1 MLSPQLIWSALESA
15 PDALVICDAPG
26 RIVFVN
32 RQVTALFGY
41 EEQEIL
47 GHLVEQLLPE
57 RYRAGHLDHR
67 EAYARSP
74 SVRPMRPELRLLG
87 LRKDGSE
94 FPVEI
99 SLSPIRDGGSLLVAA
114 AIRDVTERRRAE
126 NALLAAREAADR
138 ANLAK
143 SRFLAGASHD
153 LRQPLQ
159 ALALLNGV
167 LSRRAL
173 PANVAEIIAEQEHA
187 ITAMSHLVNA
197 LLDIGKLES
206 GAIKPE
212 IADFEVASLFAEL
225 RREFAGVAQRKGLEL
240 QVEAC
245 VDSVRSDPSLIEQVV
260 RNLVSNAIKYTQRGR
275 VLLRCLHEPEFV
287 RLEVLDTG
295 IGIPAE
301 QMPFIFDEFF
311 QVGIATNTS
320 RNGYGLGLSIVK
332 RIIKLLD
339 LKLDIHSR
347 PGIGSSFSLALP
359 AGRSG
364 VAGVARP
371 HLHDARPERSSQV
384 RRIFLVE
391 DDAGVRQAE
400 RLLLEAEGCAIT
412 TASSVTEARLKL
424 DEHSSSVDLLIC
436 DFHLGGGDTCL
447 ELIAAF
453 RQRVSASL
461 PVILLTGDTS
471 SAIRALAHDER
482 WRIASKPLQAEQLL
496 ALMDELLRR

>member
-15 PDALVICDAPG
+15 PDAIVICDASG

-32 RQVTALFGY
+32 SQVTVLFGY
-41 EEQEIL
+41 EEHEIL

-57 RYRAGHLDHR
+57 RYRARHLDHR
-67 EAYARSP
+67 QAYTRAPCARS
-74 SVRPMRPELRLLG
+74 MRPELRLLG
-87 LRKDGSE
+87 LRKDGTE

-99 SLSPIRDGGSLLVAA
+99 SLSPVRDGSGLLVVA

-126 NALLAAREAADR
+126 TELLAAREAADR

-143 SRFLAGASHD
+143 SRFFASASHD

-173 PANVAEIIAEQEHA
+173 PANVSEMIAEQEHT

-197 LLDIGKLES
+197 LLDISKLES

-225 RREFAGVAQRKGLEL
+225 RREFASLAQRKGLEL
-240 QVEAC
+240 QVQAC
-245 VDSVRSDPSLIEQVV
+245 ADSVRSDPSLIEQVV

-275 VLLRCLHEPEFV
+275 VLLRCLHEPEVV

-301 QMPFIFDEFF
+301 QIPFIFDEFF
-311 QVGIATNTS
+311 QVGVGANRS

-332 RIIKLLD
+332 RIVKLLD
-339 LKLDIHSR
+339 LKLDVRSQ

-359 AGRSG
+359 TSRARP
-364 VAGVARP
+364 AGVARP
-371 HLHDARPERSSQV
+371 QLCDVRSERPSRVQ
-384 RRIFLVE
+384 RIFLVE
-391 DDAGVRQAE
+391 DDAGVRHAE
-400 RLLLEAEGCAIT
+400 RLLLEAEGCQIT
-412 TASSVTEARLKL
+412 TASSVKEALLKL
-424 DEHSSSVDLLIC
+424 GEQSSVDLLIC

-471 SAIRALAHDER
+471 AAIRVLAQDEC
-482 WRIASKPLQAEQLL
+482 WRLASKPLQADQLL